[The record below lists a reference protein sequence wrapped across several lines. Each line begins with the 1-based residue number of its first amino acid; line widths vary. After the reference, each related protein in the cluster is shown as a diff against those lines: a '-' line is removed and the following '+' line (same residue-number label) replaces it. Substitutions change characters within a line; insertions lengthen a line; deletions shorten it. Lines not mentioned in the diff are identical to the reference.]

1 MPAKFC
7 SNPIILA
14 SSKPVCD
21 ACDKF
26 RIGAEAILKDNRI
39 GIEEFNT
46 FLTLAKHNPLYHAF
60 VLHRVKQA
68 ERNRNQKRWQF

>member
-14 SSKPVCD
+14 SSKPVRD
-21 ACDKF
+21 ACEKF

-39 GIEEFNT
+39 GIEEFNA
-46 FLTLAKHNPLYHAF
+46 FLTLAKHNPLYHTL
-60 VLHRVKQA
+60 VLHSVKQA
-68 ERNRNQKRWQF
+68 ERRRNEKKWW